1 MAITFTMS
9 AGDLVTRA
17 MQNRRV
23 LALGRSPTAAEM
35 EYGLERLN
43 QLLKSLAADNAI
55 PWAAEETTATVTAGD
70 PDVTL
75 SPKPSSIVSVGLV
88 VSATNER
95 PLAPWEMG
103 QYDVLPN
110 KASVGNPTIYVVRE
124 LAGGTTLR
132 VWPVPST
139 NQTLHIRYVRVP
151 DDVVQADPVDL
162 PQEWIEGIEYMLAIR
177 LTAFANGNED
187 LPAAA
192 AYHEMRL
199 KDLSR
204 PDSYSFEADCA

>member
-1 MAITFTMS
+1 MTITFSMT

-23 LALGRSPTAAEM
+23 LALGRAPTAAEM

-55 PWAAEETTATVTAGD
+55 PWAAEEGTATVTAGD
-70 PDVTL
+70 ADVTL
-75 SPKPSSIVSVGLV
+75 ATKPSRIISVGLV
-88 VSATNER
+88 VSATKER
-95 PLAPWEMG
+95 PLAPWEIG
-103 QYDVLPN
+103 QYDSLPN
-110 KASVGNPTIYVVRE
+110 KATAGDPTIYVVRE
-124 LAGGTTLR
+124 LAAATTLR
-132 VWPVPST
+132 VWPVPSS
-139 NQTLHIRYVRVP
+139 NKTLNYRYVRVP
-151 DDVVQADPVDL
+151 EDVVQTDPVDL

-187 LPAAA
+187 LPAVA

-199 KDLSR
+199 KDLAR
-204 PDSYSFEADCA
+204 PDSYFFEPDCA